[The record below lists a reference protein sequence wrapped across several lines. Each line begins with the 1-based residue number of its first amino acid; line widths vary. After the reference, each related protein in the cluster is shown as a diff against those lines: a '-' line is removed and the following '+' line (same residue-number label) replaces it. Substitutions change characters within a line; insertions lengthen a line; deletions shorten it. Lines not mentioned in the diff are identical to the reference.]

1 MIAALF
7 AVDSAGGM
15 GWQGS
20 MPWPNNPDDMKWF
33 KTTTQNQIVVMGKR
47 TWDSPDMP
55 SPLPG
60 RINVLFTQNF
70 LERDDI
76 EQIRGDVCEALTS
89 IKQSNK
95 RKNVFVIGGPNIL
108 EQSRPVLE
116 RVYITRIPGEY
127 LSDVKLD
134 VDAFLTGMK
143 LHQTVNLG
151 TCIVEEYHNESIPSS
166 TKTHLRKRKTED

>member
-33 KTTTQNQIVVMGKR
+33 KTTTQNQIVVMGKK

-70 LERDDI
+70 IDREDI
-76 EQIRGDVCEALTS
+76 EQIRGDVCEALNS

-108 EQSRPVLE
+108 AQSRPVLE

-127 LSDVKLD
+127 LSDTKID
-134 VDAFLTGMK
+134 IAAFLTGMK
-143 LHQTVNLG
+143 LYQTVNLG

-166 TKTHLRKRKTED
+166 TKPRPKKRKTED